1 MLRALNITTFRVDI
15 AVFNNIQ
22 LHSNDVKLEIRF
34 SVVILK
40 DMVLA
45 LLLILG
51 NGKLEE
57 SLTKHENTQ
66 MVQRVQLY
74 NGRHK

>member
-15 AVFNNIQ
+15 AVLNYIQ

-45 LLLILG
+45 LSFILG
-51 NGKLEE
+51 NGKLED
-57 SLTKHENTQ
+57 S
-66 MVQRVQLY
+66 
-74 NGRHK
+74 

>member
-15 AVFNNIQ
+15 AVLNYIQ

-45 LLLILG
+45 LSFILG

-57 SLTKHENTQ
+57 S
-66 MVQRVQLY
+66 
-74 NGRHK
+74 